1 MGVTYTVWA
10 DVLWLVNFMA
20 DAVLLWSAGRFGGY
34 VVRLP
39 RILLAAALGAF
50 YGVGVLHPLLAPLYL
65 LPLPLLCSLLMLWL
79 AFGRMRLRR
88 FGRLVAC
95 FYLLAVILG
104 GTTLAVRYL
113 LGGWLMQALQT
124 VRLVW
129 LLPGLLAVISL
140 ALLGVK
146 FWRRSLRQNGRL
158 VQAEISFDGRRVRL
172 PCFLD
177 SGNSLIEPVSGRPV
191 LPVELAA
198 VEKLLPQVLCDELW
212 QAYQQEGMEF
222 RAYQLLLKMRGLPWG
237 GRLALVPYAAV
248 GSHGGLLLGFV
259 PDEIKLILA
268 DGQVVQPTTVPML
281 TPLFAALNGVCGA
294 KALLNPDVLWE
305 SLDGIEDC
313 GEYRAEEGRL
323 MA

>member
-20 DAVLLWSAGRFGGY
+20 DAVLLWSAGRFGGF

-39 RILLAAALGAF
+39 RILLSASLGAF
-50 YGVGVLHPLLAPLYL
+50 YGVGVLYPLLAPLYL
-65 LPLPLLCSLLMLWL
+65 LPLPILCSLLMLWL

-88 FGRLVAC
+88 FGRLVAY

-113 LGGWLMQALQT
+113 LGVWLLDT

-129 LLPGLLAVISL
+129 LLPGMLAVMLL
-140 ALLGVK
+140 ALLGVR
-146 FWRRSLRQNGRL
+146 FLRRSLRQNGRL
-158 VQAEISFDGRRVRL
+158 VQAEISFDGRQVRL

-212 QAYQQEGMEF
+212 QAYRQEGLEF
-222 RAYQLLLKMRGLPWG
+222 RAYQLLLKMQGLPWG
-237 GRLALVPYAAV
+237 DRLALVPYATV
-248 GSHGGLLLGFV
+248 GRTGGLLLGFV
-259 PDEIKLILA
+259 PDEFKLILA
-268 DGQVVQPTTVPML
+268 DGQVVRPMGLPVL
-281 TPLFAALNGVCGA
+281 TPLFAGLSGVCGA

>member
-39 RILLAAALGAF
+39 RILAASMLGAF
-50 YGVGVLHPLLAPLYL
+50 YGVGVVHPLLAPLYL
-65 LPLPLLCSLLMLWL
+65 LPLPILFSLLMLRL
-79 AFGRMRLRR
+79 AFGRMKLRR
-88 FGRLVAC
+88 FGRLAAC
-95 FYLLAVILG
+95 FYLLSVILG

-113 LGGWLMQALQT
+113 LGVWPMQALQT

-129 LLPGLLAVISL
+129 LLPGMLAVMSL
-140 ALLGVK
+140 SLLGIK

-158 VQAEISFDGRRVRL
+158 VQAEISFDGRRVCL

-198 VEKLLPQVLCDELW
+198 VEKLLPPMLRDELW
-212 QAYQQEGMEF
+212 QAYRQEGMEF
-222 RAYQLLLKMRGLPWG
+222 RAYQLLLKMQELPWG

-248 GSHGGLLLGFV
+248 GRSGGLLLGFV
-259 PDEIKLILA
+259 PDDFRLILA
-268 DGQVVQPTTVPML
+268 DGQVVRPALVPVL
-281 TPLFAALNGVCGA
+281 TPLFAALSGVCGA

-305 SLDGIEDC
+305 TLDGIDY
-313 GEYRAEEGRL
+313 GDGVVEEGRL

>member
-10 DVLWLVNFMA
+10 DVLWLVNFVA

-34 VVRLP
+34 VLRWP
-39 RILLAAALGAF
+39 RILSAAALGAF
-50 YGVGVLHPLLAPLYL
+50 YGVGVLLPALSPLYL
-65 LPLPLLCSLLMLWL
+65 MPLPIICSLLMLWL
-79 AFGRMRLRR
+79 AFGRMKLKR
-88 FGRLVAC
+88 FGRLAAC

-113 LGGWLMQALQT
+113 LGAWAMSP

-129 LLPGLLAVISL
+129 LLPGMLAVITL
-140 ALLGVK
+140 ALLGIR

-158 VQAEISFDGRRVRL
+158 VQAEISFDGRKVCL

-177 SGNSLIEPVSGRPV
+177 SGNSLMEPVSGRPV

-198 VEKLLPQVLCDELW
+198 VEKLLPPLLGDELW
-212 QAYQQEGMEF
+212 QAYRQEGMEF
-222 RAYQLLLKMRGLPWG
+222 KAYQLLLKMRELPWG
-237 GRLALVPYAAV
+237 GRLALVPYFSV
-248 GSHGGLLLGFV
+248 GRSGGLLLGFV
-259 PDEIKLILA
+259 PDDVKLILV
-268 DGQVVQPTTVPML
+268 DGQVVRPALVPVL
-281 TPLFAALNGVCGA
+281 TPLFAGLRGVCGA

-305 SLDGIEDC
+305 ALDGIDY
-313 GEYRAEEGRL
+313 GDGVVEEGRL